1 MGRRTLVVLARSA
14 DRFDCRIAHWGADA
28 DPLAQSRPLGGGWD
42 AATVLDAVDATIES
56 LLVVDLSAGG
66 RTRTYCV
73 CWLDPTLGDADDVAI
88 ARTDDPD
95 ALRDWWTAQKS
106 HASRV
111 LDRGEA
117 APASVRAD
125 LLAALRR
132 RADRVFRPDDASF
145 LRGDR

>member
-1 MGRRTLVVLARSA
+1 MGRRTLVVLARS
-14 DRFDCRIAHWGADA
+14 DGRFDCRLAHWGADA
-28 DPLAQSRPLGGGWD
+28 DPLAQSRPLGANWD
-42 AATVLDAVDATIES
+42 AATVLDAVDATVERL
-56 LLVVDLSAGG
+56 LLVDRSA

-73 CWLDPTLGDADDVAI
+73 CWLDPTLGDVDDVAL
-88 ARTDDPD
+88 ARTADPD

-117 APASVRAD
+117 APASVRAA

-145 LRGDR
+145 LRGGR